1 MSAIQLREGV
11 WSVGVLN
18 PALRVFDIVMESRY
32 GTSYNAYLVTG
43 GEKTALIEAVH
54 KDYFEDLVSN
64 IEEILPVEKLD
75 YLIMN
80 HTEPDHSG
88 GVRAL
93 LDRCPN
99 LTVLCSSSAKK
110 FLTSIANE
118 EFPCRVVKDGDT
130 LDLGGKTLR
139 FISAPLLHWPDS
151 IFTWDEADKTLFTC
165 DFLGCHFCEPSMR
178 DTGIHPEYRRYY
190 EAELLNYFNCI
201 FGPFKPAVLDGLDK
215 MPAGVELVCTS
226 HGPTLSQSIGYVKDC
241 YRQWAAPAVRPDG
254 KKTVGIIYC
263 SAYGCTRALADAAAK
278 ALTAD
283 GMQVTTLDVVFA
295 APETVSALVNAC
307 DVVLFGT
314 PTINRNAPEAIWNA
328 VHGVDAI
335 NTRGGPP
342 ALSAPSA
349 GPARPPAWSRSSSS
363 NSSSRLWRPLSRSA
377 SRPLRPTSPPWR
389 SGPAGWQTWSKLRS
403 RSSPRRRSTSAS
415 SAAIFTIPRRAT
427 RTGAWP
433 PAPPLKICRSC
444 GPAPCAA
451 WTRPCSSPWT
461 EGTPLPG
468 MGRLS

>member
-1 MSAIQLREGV
+1 MTIERNNAMSAIQLREGV

-178 DTGIHPEYRRYY
+178 DTGIHPEFRRYY

-335 NTRGGPP
+335 NTRGRAAG
-342 ALSAPSA
+342 AFGSFGWTGEAAGMVQEQLKQLKFKTVEAPFKVCFTPTEA
-349 GPARPPAWSRSSSS
+349 DLTAMAEWARGVADLVKAPESVKPKAQKYICKLCGYIYDPETGDPDRGVAPGTAFEDVPK
-363 NSSSRLWRPLSRSA
+363 LWTCPLCGMDKA
-377 SRPLRPTSPPWR
+377 MFKPLD
-389 SGPAGWQTWSKLRS
+389 
-403 RSSPRRRSTSAS
+403 
-415 SAAIFTIPRRAT
+415 
-427 RTGAWP
+427 
-433 PAPPLKICRSC
+433 
-444 GPAPCAA
+444 
-451 WTRPCSSPWT
+451 
-461 EGTPLPG
+461 
-468 MGRLS
+468 